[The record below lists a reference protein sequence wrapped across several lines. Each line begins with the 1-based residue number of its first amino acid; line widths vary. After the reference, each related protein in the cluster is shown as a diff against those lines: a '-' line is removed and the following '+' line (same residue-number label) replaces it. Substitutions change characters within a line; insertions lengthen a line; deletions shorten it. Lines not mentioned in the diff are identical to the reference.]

1 MDYIDLKYALAK
13 KGYSLTRLAKELG
26 LYGSQSIQQVLIRKY
41 ISARVEKRV
50 SEITGIP
57 LEELFPDR
65 YRSTK
70 RQPPAGGKKIKKKK
84 IHNTDRTRNINSEG
98 HMVNGEMF
106 ESGGALTKSFRKL
119 DPQKV
124 LKLKQQGL
132 SNNQIA
138 QRLGV
143 TQGAVYHALRKGGAF
158 TKQTPND
165 D

>member
-65 YRSTK
+65 YQPVKQRCTRSTK
-70 RQPPAGGKKIKKKK
+70 NPEKARDNEP
-84 IHNTDRTRNINSEG
+84 T
-98 HMVNGEMF
+98 
-106 ESGGALTKSFRKL
+106 
-119 DPQKV
+119 
-124 LKLKQQGL
+124 
-132 SNNQIA
+132 
-138 QRLGV
+138 
-143 TQGAVYHALRKGGAF
+143 
-158 TKQTPND
+158 
-165 D
+165 